1 VIKAVFVSG
10 MNDRNYLNAIGSY
23 VPQEI
28 TVNGCV
34 HVRPA
39 IRHADIETEEF
50 LIDDPRTQD
59 RTLPAADVLFNTIA
73 NPDRNRLTLDI
84 LVRICRDTGI
94 PVVNAP
100 GAVLGSTRER
110 IRDLAEDL
118 EHLHVPRTVRIYL
131 SKPDVIAE
139 LVRRDLIALPFL
151 IRPLGAH
158 GGRGLVRIDT
168 ESELRRIVVPDDEYG
183 FYHLS
188 DFIDFAGADG
198 LYRKIRLFAI
208 DGQVMARHMII
219 GRSWNVHMAI
229 RGEVMTTDPTLISEE
244 QTFMEDPEGYLGD
257 GIWRDVQA
265 LAQRM
270 GLDYMGIDGALMNDG
285 RFVVFEANA
294 SMNAFQ
300 QRYLETFPYLS
311 KPIREIREATE
322 KVLIAKAA
330 PGKT

>member
-1 VIKAVFVSG
+1 MIKAVFVSG

>member
-1 VIKAVFVSG
+1 MIKALFVSG
-10 MNDRNYLNAIGSY
+10 LDDRNYLNAIGSY

-39 IRHADIETEEF
+39 IRHAEIETEEF
-50 LIDDPRTQD
+50 LIDDPRTED

-84 LVRICRDTGI
+84 LARICRDTGI

-100 GAVLGSTRER
+100 GAVLASTRER
-110 IRDLAEDL
+110 LPKLAEGL
-118 EHLHVPRTVRIYL
+118 EHLHAPKTVRVYL
-131 SKPDVIAE
+131 SNPDAIAE
-139 LVRRDLIALPFL
+139 LVRRDLIELPFL

-168 ESELRRIVVPDDEYG
+168 EDEIRRIAVPEDEYG
-183 FYHLS
+183 FYYLS
-188 DFIDFAGADG
+188 DFIDFAGTDG
-198 LYRKIRLFAI
+198 LCRKIRLFAI
-208 DGQVMARHMII
+208 GGQVMARHMII

-229 RGEVMTTDPTLISEE
+229 RGEVMTSDPALIAEE
-244 QTFMEDPEGYLGD
+244 EAFMKNPRGYLGD
-257 GIWRDVQA
+257 GIWRDA
-265 LAQRM
+265 ETLAGRM
-270 GLDYMGIDGALMNDG
+270 GLDYMGIDGALMEDG

-300 QRYLETFPYLS
+300 RRYLETFPYLS

-322 KVLIAKAA
+322 ALLLSKAA
-330 PGKT
+330 RSSK

>member
-1 VIKAVFVSG
+1 MIKALFVSG
-10 MNDRNYLNAIGSY
+10 LDDRNYLNVIGSY
-23 VPQEI
+23 VPQEL

-39 IRHADIETEEF
+39 IRHAEIETDEF
-50 LIDDPRTQD
+50 LIDDPRTED

-84 LVRICRDTGI
+84 LARICRDTGI

-100 GAVLGSTRER
+100 VAVLASTRER
-110 IRDLAEDL
+110 IHDLAQGL

-131 SKPDVIAE
+131 SKPDAIAE
-139 LVRRDLIALPFL
+139 MVRRDLIALPFL

-168 ESELRRIVVPDDEYG
+168 EDEVRRIVVPEDEYG

-208 DGQVMARHMII
+208 GGTIMARHMII

-229 RGEVMTTDPTLISEE
+229 RGEVMTSDPALITEE
-244 QTFMEDPEGYLGD
+244 EAFMADPWGYLGD
-257 GIWRDVQA
+257 GVWRDA
-265 LAQRM
+265 ESLAQRM
-270 GLDYMGIDGALMNDG
+270 GLDYMGIDGALMADG

-311 KPIREIREATE
+311 KPIRDIREATE
-322 KVLIAKAA
+322 ALLLAKAA
-330 PGKT
+330 QGRK